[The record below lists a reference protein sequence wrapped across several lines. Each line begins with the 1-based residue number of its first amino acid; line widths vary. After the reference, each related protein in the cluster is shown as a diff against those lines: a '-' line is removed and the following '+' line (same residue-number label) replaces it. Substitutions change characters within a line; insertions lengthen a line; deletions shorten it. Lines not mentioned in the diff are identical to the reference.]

1 MNGAITVVLV
11 YLTILG
17 LGLWGYVW
25 NIVKLV
31 GMCCD
36 VSGML
41 LVRAAGIFL
50 APLGVVVGF
59 L

>member
-1 MNGAITVVLV
+1 MNAAILVWVALVVGGV
-11 YLTILG
+11 
-17 LGLWGYVW
+17 WGYVW

-36 VSGML
+36 VGGML

>member
-1 MNGAITVVLV
+1 MNAAIIVWLLIIVATV
-11 YLTILG
+11 
-17 LGLWGYVW
+17 WGYVW

>member
-1 MNGAITVVLV
+1 MNAAILVWLALVTVTV
-11 YLTILG
+11 
-17 LGLWGYVW
+17 WGYIW

-31 GMCCD
+31 DMCCD